1 MTDPPY
7 VIAYQTG
14 RRKVM
19 DTPDLL
25 ANDTEAPLWSVP
37 LMYDKLE
44 DGGAIYLC
52 TRFDVAHQ
60 WQQAL
65 TDAGAIL
72 KTPIVWDKG
81 NWTSGDLTGDY
92 GNQCELIL
100 SPIRAGI
107 SSKTAGPQ
115 TSGGC
120 RGIQPENTR
129 RQSRWPSC
137 HAAYITA

>member
-1 MTDPPY
+1 
-7 VIAYQTG
+7 
-14 RRKVM
+14 M

-81 NWTSGDLTGDY
+81 NWRSATTR
-92 GNQCELIL
+92 
-100 SPIRAGI
+100 RAGMRG
-107 SSKTAGPQ
+107 SWR
-115 TSGGC
+115 TSRGC
-120 RGIQPENTR
+120 RSRYLQRADKGSGTGR
-129 RQSRWPSC
+129 RC
-137 HAAYITA
+137 C